1 MRLYADLDRQILTR
15 IMGVPD
21 PITEV
26 EVKRSPFAQIEIQF
40 VRAGTVTELPVSAS
54 GVWEVKMPGK
64 YDDAPV
70 TAALAWVKT
79 GTGETTVYTFTLSLI
94 TAAIDAALG
103 VDSAAPAAFT
113 VTTATDLITSSA
125 HGRAAGSRVR
135 FRTTGTLPAGLAID
149 TDYFVSATGLTAND
163 YKVSL
168 SNGGPIVDITTTGTG
183 TQTWVPSVPDIAQFK
198 FMAAMQWIADGNE
211 NETQTIDFTVL
222 NDVVRDGDV
231 PPSTPPLAYAVFWTE
246 VTTMA
251 EFKAVPTANLQPGY
265 IVEILIEVGGQ
276 KSWLTYRKTPGPA
289 TEAEPEHVEP
299 DDYDGVAN
307 DYHWEGASGPSG
319 IAGRDAGIAFKW
331 NTSTAT
337 TDPTTGEVKVN
348 NATLASA
355 TELYISE
362 TDDDGN
368 ALAPLLAT
376 WDDGTS
382 TIRGRLIIQDPAN
395 PANFVGLDITGA
407 LTDNGTWDTFTVVHV
422 YSGGT
427 LTNNMPVRAFFF
439 PKGDKGDIGVTGSPG
454 GIPYTWSTDITST
467 DPTSGKV
474 KVNNATLSAATA
486 LYISETDAAAHAL
499 ATYLATLDD
508 STSTIKG
515 RIFLTDPANPANIA
529 IFDITGTITDNGA
542 WDTFTIA
549 YVASSGAFIN
559 GLALRLI
566 FVPKGDKGDPGTP
579 GGTGAQ
585 GRESGALYYIFN
597 SGTGASNPG
606 TGKVAWNNSNPAL
619 ATSLFINETDNDGN
633 AMSALLATWDNGTST
648 IKGRLFIHSA
658 SVPTT
663 FAIFDITGTLT
674 DNGLWDT
681 FTIAYV
687 THNGSFTN
695 LATYTLHFAPA
706 GDAGSPGAPGV
717 DGADGGTTYDA
728 AVAIPSGATPTV
740 DLSTTAMSQQRLL
753 AANTTVNF
761 SSPVNGKVS
770 LLHFKQAA
778 ANSWTV
784 DLPDVDVW
792 VGTGGV
798 QPTMSPGFNVV
809 DTYTVWYDGTFLYAS
824 WAPGE

>member
-1 MRLYADLDRQILTR
+1 MRHYVDLDRQILTR
-15 IMGVPD
+15 VMGVPD

-40 VRAGTVTELPVSAS
+40 VRAGTVIELPVSAS

-103 VDSAAPAAFT
+103 VDSATPAAFT
-113 VTTATDLITSSA
+113 VTTATDLITSTA
-125 HGRAAGSRVR
+125 HGRVAGNRVR
-135 FRTTGTLPAGLAID
+135 FRTTGTLPAGLVID
-149 TDYFVSATGLTAND
+149 TDYYVSATGLTAND

-168 SNGGPIVDITTTGTG
+168 SNGGPIVDITTVGTG
-183 TQTWVPSVPDIAQFK
+183 TQTWVPSVPDIAKFT

-246 VTTMA
+246 VATMA

-265 IVEILIEVGGQ
+265 LVEILIEVGGQ

-289 TEAEPEHVEP
+289 TVAEPEHVEP
-299 DDYDGVAN
+299 DDYDGVTN

-337 TDPTTGEVKVN
+337 TDPTAGKVKVN
-348 NATLASA
+348 NATLAIA

-382 TIRGRLIIQDPAN
+382 VIRGRLIIQDPAN
-395 PANFVGLDITGA
+395 PANFVGLDITGT
-407 LTDNGTWDTFTVVHV
+407 LTDNGSWDTFTVVHI

-454 GIPYTWSTDITST
+454 GIPYTWSTDTTST

-474 KVNNATLSAATA
+474 KVDNATLSAATA

-515 RIFLTDPANPANIA
+515 RIFLTDPANQANIA
-529 IFDITGTITDNGA
+529 IYDITGTLTDNGT
-542 WDTFTIA
+542 WDTFPIA
-549 YVASSGAFIN
+549 YVASSGAFTN

-566 FVPKGDKGDPGTP
+566 FVPKGDKGDIGTT
-579 GGTGAQ
+579 GATGAQ
-585 GRESGALYYIFN
+585 GRESGTLYYIFN

-619 ATSLFINETDNDGN
+619 AFSLFINKTNNDGN
-633 AMSALLATWDNGTST
+633 AMGAFIATWDNSTST

-663 FAIFDITGTLT
+663 FVIFDITGTLT

-687 THNGSFTN
+687 THNGTFTN
-695 LATYTLHFAPA
+695 LATYTLHFTPT
-706 GDAGSPGAPGV
+706 GDAGSPGAPG
-717 DGADGGTTYDA
+717 GTTYDTP
-728 AVAIPSGATPTV
+728 VAIPSGATPAI
-740 DLSTTAMSQQRLL
+740 DLTTTSMSPQRLL
-753 AANTTVNF
+753 AANTTPSLIN
-761 SSPVNGKVS
+761 PVAGKVTI
-770 LLHFKQAA
+770 LHFKQAA

-784 DLPDVDVW
+784 DLPDIDVW